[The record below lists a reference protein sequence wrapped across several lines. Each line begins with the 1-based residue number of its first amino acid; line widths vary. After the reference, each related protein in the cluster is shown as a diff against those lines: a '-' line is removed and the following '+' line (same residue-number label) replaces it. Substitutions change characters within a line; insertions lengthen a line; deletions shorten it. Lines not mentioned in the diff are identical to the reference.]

1 MKKGSFEIIKR
12 MLVFVRPYASG
23 LALVILLG
31 GCGSFLNVLIPGR
44 VEKLSGVIEAGIGT
58 QIDFSAVRRLGLL
71 LAVIIIAM
79 FLCNY
84 LYGRGMESYAQK
96 VSADIRTTLNSKINR
111 ISLLKMDQLTA
122 GGLIANMTSD
132 VYSIS
137 IAFSRSIGPL
147 VTNAIVLVGTVIAM
161 FMKSVPMAV
170 CVTVTTLSGVIIS
183 MVISSKMIPKR
194 NALREEQSHIN
205 GIVDETLKGFMVI
218 RSYNSEDDV
227 LEQFKGANERYYTNL
242 KKTQFISSE
251 LTPVMAVLNNLSY
264 VAVCIV
270 GTWLI
275 VSGSKSVTI
284 GVIIA
289 FLLYQKMLSSPLSFF
304 SEIISMLAFTM
315 VNCGKILNVLDM
327 PENLDEGTKQ
337 ISGEPGAVT
346 FRDVHFGYTKDQEI
360 IHGFS
365 AEIKP
370 GMKVAIV
377 GHTGAGKTTL
387 VNLLTR
393 FYEVDS
399 GEILIDGTNIK
410 DIPRERLHQI
420 LGMVMQETF
429 LFGASIR
436 DNILY
441 YAPEASEEDLMD
453 TIEKCSLRHYI
464 ETLPDGLDTV
474 LSEKVSAS
482 SGQRQLISIARTMIK
497 KPSILILDEATS
509 CVDTRT
515 EMMIQRA
522 LDELSKDHTS
532 FVIAHRLSTVRNAD
546 VIFVMKDGDIAETGT
561 HEQLLAQNGIYTRLY
576 KSQFEYTEEECAAD
590 KGEKNNE

>member
-1 MKKGSFEIIKR
+1 MKKSGFETIKR
-12 MLVFVRPYASG
+12 MLVFLKPYASG
-23 LALVILLG
+23 LALVIFLG
-31 GCGSFLNVLIPGR
+31 GCGSLLNVLIPGQ
-44 VEKLSGVIEAGIGT
+44 VEKLSGVIEAGIGA
-58 QIDFSAVRRLGLL
+58 QIDFSAVRSVGLL
-71 LAVIIIAM
+71 LAAIIAAM
-79 FLCNY
+79 FVCNY

-111 ISLLKMDQLTA
+111 ISLLKLDQLTA
-122 GGLIANMTSD
+122 GDLIANMTSD

-137 IAFSRSIGPL
+137 IAISRSVGPL
-147 VTNAIVLVGTVIAM
+147 LTNTIVLAGTVIAM
-161 FMKSVPMAV
+161 FVKSVPLAV
-170 CVTVTTLSGVIIS
+170 CVTVTTVSGVLLS
-183 MVISSKMIPKR
+183 TFISSKMVPKR
-194 NALREEQSHIN
+194 NALREEQSRIN
-205 GIVDETLKGFMVI
+205 GIVDETLKGFPVI
-218 RSYNSEDDV
+218 RSYNSEEDV
-227 LEQFKGANERYYTNL
+227 SDQFKGANERYYANL
-242 KKTQFISSE
+242 KKSQFISSE
-251 LTPVMAVLNNLSY
+251 LTPVMTMLNNLSY

-270 GTWLI
+270 GTWLM

-284 GVIIA
+284 GVIVA
-289 FLLYQKMLSSPLSFF
+289 FLLYQKMLSSPLTFF
-304 SEIISMLAFTM
+304 SEIISMLAYTM
-315 VNCGKILNVLDM
+315 VNCKKINNVLDM
-327 PENLDEGTKQ
+327 PENTDDGTKL
-337 ISGEPGAVT
+337 IPGEPGAVT
-346 FRDVHFGYTKDQEI
+346 FRDVHFGYVKDQEV

-393 FYEVDS
+393 FYETDS

-410 DIPRERLHQI
+410 DIPRERLRQI

-429 LFGASIR
+429 LFNASIR

-441 YAPEASEEDLMD
+441 YAPDATEEDLKD
-453 TIEKCSLRHYI
+453 TIEKCSLTHYI
-464 ETLPDGLDTV
+464 ETLPEGLDTV

-509 CVDTRT
+509 FVDTRT
-515 EMMIQRA
+515 ELMIQRA
-522 LDELSKDHTS
+522 LDELSKNHTS

-561 HEQLLAQNGIYTRLY
+561 HEQLLAADGIYTRLY
-576 KSQFEYTEEECAAD
+576 KSQFEYTEEEND
-590 KGEKNNE
+590 TKTEGK